1 MIGNRWRRSNR
12 LNSADAREQ
21 CVRAR
26 TVSTASTAKPA
37 GTAVAAAV
45 TAGLLFA
52 GVPNAAALVGG
63 EAAAPSVAADSV
75 VSIMV
80 QTSPHTGNFCT
91 GTAVAPQW
99 VMTAAHCVRD
109 VPLQVGEVEVGF
121 GQDSRRVPIE
131 SWEIAPTGDVALIHL
146 AADAGLPEYP
156 AMERRQAFSEPETAG
171 TVYGRSPLGDVADGT
186 LPMATVTASMCPV
199 KYQQCVREDSVLA
212 RMERPAALQVGDSGG
227 PLFIDGQLAAV
238 FSGAVAFDDN
248 AAPEE
253 SGYYLYTTTSSVA
266 QWADGVM
273 EQEPS
278 AAFVE

>member
-1 MIGNRWRRSNR
+1 MIGILRHRGNR
-12 LNSADAREQ
+12 LNSAEAREQ
-21 CVRAR
+21 RVGARA
-26 TVSTASTAKPA
+26 VSSAKPA
-37 GTAVAAAV
+37 ATVAAAAV
-45 TAGLLFA
+45 TAGLLLTGA
-52 GVPNAAALVGG
+52 PSAAALVGG

-91 GTAVAPQW
+91 GTAIAPQW

-109 VPLQVGEVEVGF
+109 VPQQAGEVEVGF
-121 GQDSRRVPIE
+121 GQDSHRVPID
-131 SWEIAPTGDVALIHL
+131 SWEIAPTGDVALVHL
-146 AADAGLPEYP
+146 AGDAALPGYP
-156 AMERRQAFSEPETAG
+156 AMERRQAFSEQETAG
-171 TVYGRSPLGDVADGT
+171 TVYGRSLLGDVADGT
-186 LPMATVTASMCPV
+186 LPSATVTASMCPV

-238 FSGAVAFDDN
+238 FSGAVAFDGSV
-248 AAPEE
+248 APEE

-273 EQEPS
+273 SQEPS
-278 AAFVE
+278 VVVE

>member
-1 MIGNRWRRSNR
+1 MIGNLRHRDNR
-12 LNSADAREQ
+12 LDSAEAREQ
-21 CVRAR
+21 RVGACA
-26 TVSTASTAKPA
+26 VSSAKPA
-37 GTAVAAAV
+37 TTVAAAAV
-45 TAGLLFA
+45 TAGLLLT
-52 GVPNAAALVGG
+52 GVPSAAALVGG

-91 GTAVAPQW
+91 GTAIAPQW

-109 VPLQVGEVEVGF
+109 VPQQVGEVEVGF
-121 GQDSRRVPIE
+121 GSDARRVPIDR
-131 SWEIAPTGDVALIHL
+131 WEIAPTGDVALVHL
-146 AADAGLPEYP
+146 AGDAALPGYP
-156 AMERRQAFSEPETAG
+156 AMERRQAFSEQETAG
-171 TVYGRSPLGDVADGT
+171 TVYGRSLLGDVADGT
-186 LPMATVTASMCPV
+186 LPSATVTASMCPV

-238 FSGAVAFDDN
+238 FSGAVAFDGSV
-248 AAPEE
+248 APEE

-273 EQEPS
+273 SQEPS
-278 AAFVE
+278 VAFVE

>member
-1 MIGNRWRRSNR
+1 MIGILRHRGNR
-12 LNSADAREQ
+12 LNSAEAREQ
-21 CVRAR
+21 RVGVRA
-26 TVSTASTAKPA
+26 VSSAKPA
-37 GTAVAAAV
+37 ATVAAAAV
-45 TAGLLFA
+45 TAGLLLTGA
-52 GVPNAAALVGG
+52 PSAAALVGG

-75 VSIMV
+75 VAIMV

-109 VPLQVGEVEVGF
+109 VPQQVGEVEVGF
-121 GQDSRRVPIE
+121 GQDSHRVPID
-131 SWEIAPTGDVALIHL
+131 SWEIAPTGDVALVHL
-146 AADAGLPEYP
+146 AGDAALPGYP
-156 AMERRQAFSEPETAG
+156 AMERRQAFSEQETAG
-171 TVYGRSPLGDVADGT
+171 TVYGRSLLGDVADGS
-186 LPMATVTASMCPV
+186 LPSATVTASMCPV

-238 FSGAVAFDDN
+238 FSGAVAFDGSV
-248 AAPEE
+248 APEE

-273 EQEPS
+273 SQEPS
-278 AAFVE
+278 VVVE

>member
-1 MIGNRWRRSNR
+1 M
-12 LNSADAREQ
+12 
-21 CVRAR
+21 
-26 TVSTASTAKPA
+26 STAKPA

-52 GVPNAAALVGG
+52 GTPNAAALVGG

-80 QTSPHTGNFCT
+80 RTSPHTGNFCT

-109 VPLQVGEVEVGF
+109 IPLQFGEVEVGF

-146 AADAGLPEYP
+146 ADDAGLPEYP